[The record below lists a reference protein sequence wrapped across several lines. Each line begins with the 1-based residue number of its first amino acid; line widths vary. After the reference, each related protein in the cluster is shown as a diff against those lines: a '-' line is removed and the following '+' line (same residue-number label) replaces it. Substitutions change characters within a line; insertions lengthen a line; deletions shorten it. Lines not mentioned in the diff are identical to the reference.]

1 MSKNFQIIQIKNE
14 NYLKKRLD
22 AFLVEYLEN
31 KYPRAKITSYIDSG
45 AILVNEKMQKP
56 SYKLKIND
64 IIKYDINHLNTFLN
78 PDMTLKPWD
87 YKLDIKY
94 EDDDLLVINKPKE
107 MLTHP
112 TKFDREQTL
121 CNALIH
127 HCKDNLSSIDKER
140 PGIVHRLDKNT
151 AGLIIVAKN
160 NETHEI
166 LAKQIKEKITKR
178 KYLAIALGE
187 FSEKEGIINKPLI
200 HYLKDDVKM
209 MIAPEN
215 EGLEAITHYKVLEE
229 YKGATL
235 VELELKTGRT
245 HQIRVHLSSLNHP
258 IFGDSLYG
266 AKSFMRNEFYNLKT
280 TEQLLQ
286 SYYLSFIHPKTK
298 EKIEITLE
306 EKDFSKDFI
315 KVLNFLRSKNEH

>member
-1 MSKNFQIIQIKNE
+1 MNKNFKIIQINNE
-14 NYLKKRLD
+14 NDIQKRLD
-22 AFLVEYLEN
+22 IFLVEFFEN
-31 KYPRAKITSYIDSG
+31 KFPRAKIVS
-45 AILVNEKMQKP
+45 AIEKELFHINKKTTKP
-56 SYKLKIND
+56 SHKLKLND
-64 IIKYDINHLNTFLN
+64 LVEFDLDKLNLFLN
-78 PDMTLKPWD
+78 PDMTLIAWD
-87 YKLDIKY
+87 FKLDIKY

-112 TKFDREQTL
+112 TKYDREHTL
-121 CNALIH
+121 CNALLN
-127 HCKDNLSSIDKER
+127 HCKDNLSNIDPDR
-140 PGIVHRLDKNT
+140 PGIIHRLDKNT

-160 NETHEI
+160 NEAHEI
-166 LAKQIKEKITKR
+166 LSQQIKEKIAKR

-187 FSEKEGIINKPLI
+187 FKEKQGIINKPLI

-209 MIAPEN
+209 TIAKEN
-215 EGLEAITHYKVLEE
+215 EGLNAITHYNVLEE
-229 YKGATL
+229 YKGASL

-245 HQIRVHLSSLNHP
+245 HQIRVHLASQNNP

-286 SYYLSFIHPKTK
+286 SYYISFIHPKTNKTMEFELK
-298 EKIEITLE
+298 ECE
-306 EKDFSKDFI
+306 FSKDFI